1 MAGCRYVFG
10 VNGELIG
17 KLLLLGVEW
26 VEGDICEASVEF
38 FNPLPFDIEVS
49 SLVRTHTYYL
59 YVLFI
64 T

>member
-1 MAGCRYVFG
+1 
-10 VNGELIG
+10 
-17 KLLLLGVEW
+17 VEW